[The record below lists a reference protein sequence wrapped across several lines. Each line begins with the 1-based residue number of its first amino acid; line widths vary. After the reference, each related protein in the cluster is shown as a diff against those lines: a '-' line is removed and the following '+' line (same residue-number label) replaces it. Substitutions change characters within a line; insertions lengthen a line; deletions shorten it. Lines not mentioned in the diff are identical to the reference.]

1 MAQGNLQLWKQ
12 LLCPNHSQVLIIF
25 VFMQEKSDLKLLS
38 RWCHLVAI
46 SVFFLILKG
55 KQTHLPSHRMSVN
68 AVPVG
73 YLSHK

>member
-1 MAQGNLQLWKQ
+1 
-12 LLCPNHSQVLIIF
+12 
-25 VFMQEKSDLKLLS
+25 MQEKSDLKLLS
-38 RWCHLVAI
+38 RWCQLVAI

>member
-1 MAQGNLQLWKQ
+1 
-12 LLCPNHSQVLIIF
+12 
-25 VFMQEKSDLKLLS
+25 MQEKSDLKLLS

-46 SVFFLILKG
+46 SVFFFILKG

-73 YLSHK
+73 YLSHKFKKKAFCPLQVNN